1 MKICLCHQNKKRK
14 WIECNGDYMP
24 ENKKKLK
31 EGEYQEFTFEV
42 PLETQLVHKEIKDL
56 SAPLGDAI
64 KPTVRKTIAM
74 IGDRFMRGQFFSAVE
89 LAQSASMW
97 ESSLHDINHMGTT
110 YTSGFTPRTNILYFV
125 GWQDNVQYDHE
136 SKSLSMD
143 IHPKLNT
150 RYGKDWQAFIELCE
164 EAGRTPNVSISFLGK
179 VKRVR
184 ASSLPEGSNYSAYGY
199 KADDMVDYI
208 YDVRPRAL
216 STVLKGLCNDEQGCG
231 IATNHSACEDGSCA
245 IPPEK
250 LPKESKENAERRAY
264 LEKRL
269 RKFGGK

>member
-1 MKICLCHQNKKRK
+1 
-14 WIECNGDYMP
+14 
-24 ENKKKLK
+24 
-31 EGEYQEFTFEV
+31 
-42 PLETQLVHKEIKDL
+42 
-56 SAPLGDAI
+56 
-64 KPTVRKTIAM
+64 
-74 IGDRFMRGQFFSAVE
+74 
-89 LAQSASMW
+89 MW
-97 ESSLHDINHMGTT
+97 EGTLHDFNHQGTT
-110 YTSGFTPRTNILYFV
+110 YKTGFSAQSNILYFV
-125 GWQDNVQYDHE
+125 GWQDKIQYDHE

-150 RYGKDWQAFIELCE
+150 RYGKDWNAFVELCD

-216 STVLKGLCNDEQGCG
+216 STVLQGLCGDKQGCG
-231 IATNHSACEDGSCA
+231 IATNNSECEDGSCV
-245 IPPEK
+245 IPLEESPKGNKEDAEK
-250 LPKESKENAERRAY
+250 RAY

-269 RKFGGK
+269 KKFGGK